1 MRLGPVEAVAM
12 ERDSGLSRWSMAGQS
27 LPPPLMTPALL
38 VLYNPV
44 SGDRSAE
51 SFFKDSVLPLL
62 AQHEIL
68 HEDVVATTSPGHAG
82 AVVID
87 FVEAHDGNV
96 TILLGSG
103 DGTLHEIINHL
114 SSAELKGSRA
124 SAQIH
129 FVLVPCGTGM
139 SVV

>member
-1 MRLGPVEAVAM
+1 M
-12 ERDSGLSRWSMAGQS
+12 
-27 LPPPLMTPALL
+27 ALL

-44 SGDRSAE
+44 SGDQTAADL
-51 SFFKDSVLPLL
+51 FKNSVLPLL
-62 AQHEIL
+62 DEHKVK
-68 HEDVVATTSPGHAG
+68 HDDVVATTSPGHAG

-87 FVEAHDGNV
+87 FVESHEGNV

-103 DGTLHEIINHL
+103 DGTVHEIINHL

-124 SAQIH
+124 NAQIH

-139 SVV
+139 LTPWSHPVLEILLNTF